1 MNVPNGY
8 REIIA
13 EQGGHG
19 IGRARTEVERRRLD
33 QLLECP
39 DDQRIAVEGG
49 RQRVATALM
58 MHELFSMARAAH
70 AIPTMRTARLSA
82 FSSRRAVMLSRCT
95 RMSPDLAQIGAHLS
109 ADHDEG
115 VGSRIGGGAV
125 AARISNEFVYAP
137 AHLRFD
143 MALVMT
149 DPGDST

>member
-1 MNVPNGY
+1 
-8 REIIA
+8 
-13 EQGGHG
+13 
-19 IGRARTEVERRRLD
+19 
-33 QLLECP
+33 
-39 DDQRIAVEGG
+39 
-49 RQRVATALM
+49 

-125 AARISNEFVYAP
+125 AARISNEFLYTP
-137 AHLRFD
+137 ARLSFD
-143 MALVMT
+143 IVPT
-149 DPGDST
+149 VTGPGDST